1 MKEKVKNRLRELFPK
16 ANLSK
21 QRLDTIVAGLSK
33 KVTEETTPEEL
44 DGVINDYNEVF
55 NFEEIARQDDRIRTL
70 SSRQDQDQ
78 GQDTDADDTPS
89 WAKALIAKVESF
101 EKANTQKTLKERFLS
116 DKRVKDIPDFIRNGY
131 IPTSEEEFE
140 EKASELS
147 TAYKEFAEKNKLQNY
162 SGDNPPKGKHKEVG
176 EKKISKEDAEKIAS
190 ELV

>member
-1 MKEKVKNRLRELFPK
+1 MKEKIKGRLRELFPK

-70 SSRQDQDQ
+70 SAKQEPE
-78 GQDTDADDTPS
+78 TEADDTPE

-131 IPTSEEEFE
+131 IPSSEEEFE
-140 EKASELS
+140 DKASELS
-147 TAYKEFAEKNKLQNY
+147 TAYKEFAKKNKLQNY
-162 SGDNPPKGKHKEVG
+162 SGDNPPNGKRKEVG

>member
-70 SSRQDQDQ
+70 SAKQEPEPEPA
-78 GQDTDADDTPS
+78 TDDTPE

-131 IPTSEEEFE
+131 IPSSEEEFE
-140 EKASELS
+140 DKASELS

-162 SGDNPPKGKHKEVG
+162 SGDNPPKGKGKDFG
-176 EKKISKEDAEKIAS
+176 TKKISKEDAEKIAS

>member
-1 MKEKVKNRLRELFPK
+1 MKEKIKGRLRELFPK

-70 SSRQDQDQ
+70 SSKQEPET
-78 GQDTDADDTPS
+78 DTATDDTPE

-162 SGDNPPKGKHKEVG
+162 SGDNPPKGKGKDFG
-176 EKKISKEDAEKIAS
+176 TKKISKEEAEKIAS